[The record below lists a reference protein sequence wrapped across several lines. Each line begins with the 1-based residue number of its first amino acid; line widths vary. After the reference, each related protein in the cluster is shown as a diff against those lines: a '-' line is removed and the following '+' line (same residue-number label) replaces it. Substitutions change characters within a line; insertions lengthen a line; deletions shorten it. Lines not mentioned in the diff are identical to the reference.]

1 MEEPRRL
8 PPTPPVAKRVPK
20 VTQIHGETRV
30 DDYSWMR
37 EKENRE
43 VAAYLEAE
51 NAYTDSMMKPTE
63 GFQETLYTEMLA
75 RIKETDLT
83 VPYRQGEHFYYS
95 RTLEGKQYPIH
106 CRKRGSLDAAEEIV
120 LDLNAMAMDVN
131 FLAVEVYEVSDDG
144 NLLAFSTDT
153 TGFRVYTLCV
163 KDLAIGQILPDRRE
177 DVDTVAWARDNAM
190 FFYTVKD
197 AAKRPYRLYRHQIGS
212 SVDDLVYEEKDER
225 FEIAVSRTRSKAFL
239 ILQSVSR
246 TTSEVRYLPADQP
259 KGEWRLVS
267 QREPDHEYYVDHHGD
282 SFYIRTNSGGRNFR
296 LVSAPVRDPRRENWQ
311 EVVPHRPEVM
321 LEGMEF
327 FADHY
332 VLRERAGGLPHMRVT
347 DIHSGASYRIP
358 FPEPAYTAAP
368 EQNREFETT
377 KFRYE
382 YQSLVTPPSVF
393 DHDMNAQVSQLLKQ
407 KEVLGGFVP
416 GNYASER
423 IFAAAS
429 DGARIPVSLVY
440 RRGFRRDGSHPLYLV
455 GYGSYGLPMPTVFD
469 SNWFSVVDRGVVV
482 ALAHLRGGGDLGK
495 AWHDQGRM
503 LQKRNTF
510 ADFIAVAEHL
520 IREKYTSHD
529 RLAIGGRSAGGLLV
543 GAVVNLRPDL
553 FKAVLSV
560 VPFVDVINTMLDAS
574 LPLTVTEYEEWGNPN
589 LPQEYAYIRS
599 YSPYDNLAAKDYPA
613 MLVKTSFHDSQVMYW
628 DPAKYVAKLRA
639 LKTDRNPLLFKVNMA
654 AGHGGSS
661 GRYDFLREIAFN
673 YAFLLDQL
681 ALRK

>member
-1 MEEPRRL
+1 MEERGQL
-8 PPTPPVAKRVPK
+8 PTRPPVAKRVPE
-20 VTQIHGETRV
+20 VSQIHGETRV
-30 DDYSWMR
+30 DDYFWMR
-37 EKENRE
+37 DKENPE

-51 NAYTDSMMKPTE
+51 NAYTEAVMKPTE
-63 GFQETLYTEMLA
+63 GFQETLYKEMLA
-75 RIKETDLT
+75 RVKETDHT
-83 VPYRQGEHFYYS
+83 VPYRRGKHFYYS
-95 RTLEGKQYPIH
+95 RTMEGEQYPIH

-120 LDLNAMAMDVN
+120 LDLNAMAAGLQ
-131 FLAVEVYEVSDDG
+131 FLAVEAHEVSDDG
-144 NLLAFSTDT
+144 NRLAFTTDT
-153 TGFRVYTLCV
+153 TGFRVFTLNV
-163 KDLAIGQILPDRRE
+163 KDLTTGQILPDRRE
-177 DVDTVAWARDNAM
+177 DVDTVAWAMDSET

-197 AAKRPYRLYRHQIGS
+197 AAKRPYRLYRHRIGS
-212 SVDDLVYEEKDER
+212 SAPDLLYEERDER
-225 FEIAVSRTRSKAFL
+225 FEIVVSRTRSKAFL
-239 ILQSVSR
+239 LLHSVSR

-259 KGEWRLVS
+259 EGEWQLVS
-267 QREPDHEYYVDHHGD
+267 PREPDHEYYVDHHGD

-296 LVSAPVRDPRRENWQ
+296 LVTAPVSDPRRENWR
-311 EVVPHRPEVM
+311 ELVPHRPEVM

-332 VLRERAGGLPHMRVT
+332 VLREREGGLPHLRVAH
-347 DIHSGASYRIP
+347 IRSGASYRIP
-358 FPEPAYTAAP
+358 FPEPAYTVAP

-393 DHDMNAQVSQLLKQ
+393 DYDMNAQVSQLLKQ
-407 KEVLGGFVP
+407 KEVLGGFDP
-416 GNYASER
+416 GNYTSER
-423 IFAAAS
+423 VYAAS
-429 DGARIPVSLVY
+429 DGTRIPISMVY

-455 GYGSYGLPMPTVFD
+455 GYGSYGLPMPVVFD
-469 SNWFSVVDRGVVV
+469 SNRFSLVDRGVVV
-482 ALAHLRGGGDLGK
+482 ALAHVRGGGDLGK

-503 LQKRNTF
+503 LQKGNTF

-520 IREKYTSHD
+520 IHEKYTSRD
-529 RLAIGGRSAGGLLV
+529 RLAIGGGSAGGLLM

-589 LPQEYAYIRS
+589 LPQEYASIRS
-599 YSPYDNLAAKDYPA
+599 YSPYDNLVAKDYPA

-628 DPAKYVAKLRA
+628 EPAKYVAKLRRV
-639 LKTDRNPLLFKVNMA
+639 KTDRNPLLFKINMA

-673 YAFLLDQL
+673 YAFLLGQL
-681 ALRK
+681 AFRR